1 MFDYNAYADEMEARR
16 LARVDPK
23 REKIRQNQL
32 AQQGRAFGRPPA
44 GGGVADPSGFVSDTG
59 GSPGFSGG
67 QGNDNGLFAALGAAQ
82 DFVGALGPTQQASHL
97 AGMAKNVNKAWS
109 DEMDSRVAQSMDAR
123 HMQHSREMMQMQLE
137 SRERQQERDLEASR
151 QEMLLRRLGGNSG
164 FMIDGQGNY
173 RST

>member
-1 MFDYNAYADEMEARR
+1 MGAFEDGQAAMEAERDRLRAANTPDAQAARDADAARAEAHR
-16 LARVDPK
+16 LA
-23 REKIRQNQL
+23 L
-32 AQQGRAFGRPPA
+32 ANSPA
-44 GGGVADPSGFVSDTG
+44 GRVRHNQQQSQQAAFA
-59 GSPGFSGG
+59 G

-82 DFVGALGPTQQASHL
+82 DFVGALGPAQQASHL
-97 AGMAKNVNKAWS
+97 AGMAKGVNKAWS

-123 HMQHSREMMQMQLE
+123 HMQHAQEMMRMQLE